1 MTKENRSA
9 WLPYLR
15 EPVSA
20 EPSAEISDSKSPSE
34 QKTWER
40 AHRLY
45 AIGEMLEAAQL
56 FAQLATSRHAEA
68 VGPARE
74 AIHG

>member
-1 MTKENRSA
+1 MTKENHSA
-9 WLPYLR
+9 RPTYLR

-20 EPSAEISDSKSPSE
+20 EPSAEISDPMSSSE
-34 QKTWER
+34 QETWER
-40 AHRLY
+40 AQRLY

-56 FAQLATSRHAEA
+56 FTQLATGRHAEE
-68 VGPARE
+68 VELTRE

>member
-1 MTKENRSA
+1 MF
-9 WLPYLR
+9 PG
-15 EPVSA
+15 
-20 EPSAEISDSKSPSE
+20 E

-56 FAQLATSRHAEA
+56 FAQLATGRHAEA
-68 VGPARE
+68 VELARE
-74 AIHG
+74 AIRG